1 MWRKRRQSLKEVIIR
16 IESRV
21 KMRMRRTIQI
31 VTRRMQKRINRIV
44 TRKLKER
51 LKAVERSA
59 KERCRYLS
67 KLW

>member
-1 MWRKRRQSLKEVIIR
+1 MLRKRRQLLKEVIIR

-21 KMRMRRTIQI
+21 KMRMRTIQI
-31 VTRRMQKRINRIV
+31 VTRRMQKRINWMV